1 MKEGKTEGKTDK
13 QKEIQAIGIRNTSA
27 TLLCSQKSEA
37 NAPMS
42 RSRGEVMCKSK
53 MATFFHGAL
62 RALPATPGG
71 PGGLGQVHLMT
82 FTAPAK
88 PPQNCFEGA

>member
-1 MKEGKTEGKTDK
+1 MKEGKHREKQSVGNTEK

-27 TLLCSQKSEA
+27 TLLSSQKSEA

-53 MATFFHGAL
+53 MATSFHGAL
-62 RALPATPGG
+62 RVYWALGA
-71 PGGLGQVHLMT
+71 LGAL
-82 FTAPAK
+82 
-88 PPQNCFEGA
+88 GRSIS

>member
-1 MKEGKTEGKTDK
+1 MKEGKTEGKTEK

-71 PGGLGQVHLMT
+71 PGGPWGPWAGPSHDFHRSSEATSELL
-82 FTAPAK
+82 
-88 PPQNCFEGA
+88 